1 MAAIVV
7 NKSDNVVAYFT
18 LAADFSNGYL
28 VFTDVTN
35 VTTHAAD
42 IKPET
47 YKIIDNVTLP
57 KKWYAYCL
65 KYENGEYT
73 ILTDVVNTLNEKYAE
88 VGAETIE
95 VEI

>member
-7 NKSDNVVAYFT
+7 NKSNNVVLYFT
-18 LAADFSNGYL
+18 LAADFSNDYL

-35 VTTHAAD
+35 ITTHVPD
-42 IKPET
+42 TTPET
-47 YKIIDNVTLP
+47 HKIIDNVTLP
-57 KKWYAYCL
+57 KKWFANCF

-73 ILTDVVNTLNEKYAE
+73 ILTDVVDAINEVFEADNQPL
-88 VGAETIE
+88 VE

>member
-18 LAADFSNGYL
+18 LAAD
-28 VFTDVTN
+28 
-35 VTTHAAD
+35 
-42 IKPET
+42 
-47 YKIIDNVTLP
+47 
-57 KKWYAYCL
+57 CL

-73 ILTDVVNTLNEKYAE
+73 ILTDVVDTLNEKYAE
-88 VGAETIE
+88 VGAGKVE